1 MNTQN
6 DNLLGSEGLAAQLGG
21 KKSNYRN
28 GIQYKFEPEAD
39 NSWIVDIHPA
49 PGLALTR
56 AYFKPI
62 EPITRIYTFPDNC
75 LWLCS
80 FDSGNLIITEK
91 GKKARRLQPGM
102 HLIVHQGQPVKVTFT
117 APNRQVYTS
126 ITICDHFIAEYFKN
140 RPQEQLFTAKDAL
153 TWSPLQYDT
162 PEIMLI
168 FDQLKCAVINAQLS
182 LVYYEGKAIELLSI
196 IQRNQEYEIGWKKYL
211 KGERKNHLSYQNR
224 KYIWLVKAELDRNIL
239 APPKLD
245 KLAIL
250 AEMSVPKLYRC
261 FKRWYGMTIAD
272 YVREEKMK
280 YAMRLLWSDELSIKN
295 IAETVG
301 YESHGKFTAAFKKA
315 HGFTPSQFRKSFN
328 L

>member
-1 MNTQN
+1 MNI
-6 DNLLGSEGLAAQLGG
+6 DDDLPGSEGLATQLGG

-28 GIQYKFEPEAD
+28 GIHYKLEPEAD
-39 NSWIVDIHPA
+39 NSWLVDIHPA
-49 PGLALTR
+49 PGLLVTR
-56 AYFKPI
+56 AYFKPVESI
-62 EPITRIYTFPDNC
+62 SRNYTLPHNC

-80 FDSGNLIITEK
+80 FDSGSLTITEK
-91 GKKARRLQPGM
+91 GKKARQLQPGI
-102 HLIVHQGQPVKVTFT
+102 HLIVHQGQSIKVTFT
-117 APNRQVYTS
+117 APVRQVYTS
-126 ITICDHFIAEYFKN
+126 ITVCDHFIDAYFKE
-140 RPQEQLFTAKDAL
+140 RPQEQLFTVRDAL
-153 TWSPLQYDT
+153 AWSPPQYDT
-162 PEIMLI
+162 PEIMLV
-168 FDQLKCAVINAQLS
+168 FDQLKCAVINAQIA
-182 LVYYEGKAIELLSI
+182 LVYYESKAIELLSI
-196 IQRNQEYEIGWKKYL
+196 IQRNQQHEIGWKKYL

-239 APPKLD
+239 MPPKLD
-245 KLAIL
+245 QLAIL

-261 FKRWYGMTIAD
+261 FKQWYGMTIAE

-301 YESHGKFTAAFKKA
+301 YESHGKFTAAFKKV